1 MRWRDIRFEKPTEKD
16 ADADGN
22 VGQLLN
28 SGEYIKE
35 LYKELTNCV
44 AWMPTSELPQPDLPG
59 PIPDGWRPVDKEVD
73 DRTQMTTIKAWR
85 HKSKCWVDVCGDN
98 YSGWSSDYYIV
109 PIEQPKPAPQYR
121 PFASAAEFM
130 PHADR
135 WITRS
140 FLICPDH
147 AGAFRCSAF
156 DDYGIWERDKRTSY
170 SELMSEGRKFAD
182 DGTPFGIKIE
192 TNQ

>member
-28 SGEYIKE
+28 SGEWIKD
-35 LYKELTNCV
+35 LYKELTHCV

-59 PIPDGWRPVDKEVD
+59 EIPDGWRPVDKVVD
-73 DRTQMTTIKAWR
+73 DRTQMTAIKAWR
-85 HKSKCWVDVCGDN
+85 HKSKCWVDVRGDN

-130 PHADR
+130 PH
-135 WITRS
+135 
-140 FLICPDH
+140 
-147 AGAFRCSAF
+147 
-156 DDYGIWERDKRTSY
+156 
-170 SELMSEGRKFAD
+170 EGRALRFKRSTGIFKTSSFSDVAHNALSWGASLD
-182 DGTPFGIKIE
+182 DKEFVDLIDGEIVASPFGLLID
-192 TNQ
+192 

>member
-28 SGEYIKE
+28 SGEYIKD
-35 LYKELTNCV
+35 LYKELTHCV

-59 PIPDGWRPVDKEVD
+59 EIPDGWRAADKAVDAFDKRAKFWF
-73 DRTQMTTIKAWR
+73 DREWR
-85 HKSKCWVDVCGDN
+85 ITGSQ
-98 YSGWSSDYYIV
+98 SGWDSGCYYIV
-109 PIEQPKPAPQYR
+109 PIDPPAPQYR
-121 PFASAAEFM
+121 AFANAAEFM

-140 FLICPDH
+140 FSICPDH

-170 SELMSEGRKFAD
+170 IELTSEGRKFAD
-182 DGTPFGIKIE
+182 DGTPFGVLIE